1 MGYGHDALVWKDIVS
16 NLRLAGYDDVL
27 SIEHEDSLM
36 SVNEGLMKAIAML
49 KDVMIFEKC
58 GGMWWA

>member
-1 MGYGHDALVWKDIVS
+1 
-16 NLRLAGYDDVL
+16 
-27 SIEHEDSLM
+27 M

>member
-1 MGYGHDALVWKDIVS
+1 MGYD
-16 NLRLAGYDDVL
+16 YVL

-49 KDVMIFEKC
+49 KDVMMFEST
-58 GGMWWA
+58 GEMWWA